1 MGNIKEELTDILKLN
16 DQNIQRIEIK
26 FDNKKITSI
35 SVDYA
40 TSKSKGGL
48 IGFGADGDKDG

>member
-1 MGNIKEELTDILKLN
+1 MENIKEQLTDILKLN

-26 FDNKKITSI
+26 FDNKKVASI

-48 IGFGADGDKDG
+48 IGFGAEVESD